1 MGSEGQRKKGHHKAV
16 KRPSLGVNVLSLP
29 DREGS
34 GDRDKE
40 GRG

>member
-29 DREGS
+29 DRE
-34 GDRDKE
+34 DRDKE